1 VTRVDHSRRRRVV
14 AGVAGVVLLLLLGGT
29 WGVTRLDDHLVADR
43 VADGRR
49 VVPAATRGDCAA
61 ATAAYRGATTGPLLP
76 GRERPP
82 VPADAARLAGECR
95 AVLRGDDLVAAGRP
109 AQGLAAYLEYRRT
122 HVFSPLYAPV
132 RRRIQDVVL
141 GRSLPRDVATCR
153 LVALAVGHDN
163 LPDPVDA
170 SPALLTT
177 CGEQLR
183 TTADGDAAFL
193 LSTVRTRHPGSPEAA
208 RAAAAEAELLVGN
221 AVVADT
227 NRTPHR
233 IRPGSGDATV
243 VVTNATRT
251 MLRLAISGPAGGRVV
266 EIAPC
271 ALCRNLDPAGNET
284 RCEPGAGVRATI
296 SLPPGTYRVLA
307 YQPIGGRVDS
317 WTGRW
322 RLRPG
327 RYAGCLARLGG

>member
-1 VTRVDHSRRRRVV
+1 VDHSRRRRVV

-95 AVLRGDDLVAAGRP
+95 AVLRGRRPRRGRP
-109 AQGLAAYLEYRRT
+109 AG
-122 HVFSPLYAPV
+122 PGP
-132 RRRIQDVVL
+132 
-141 GRSLPRDVATCR
+141 GGLPRVPAHARLLPALRTGPPPHPGRRPRPVAAPATVATCR